1 MFLPPISSIDG
12 NLDCSRVIIRGII
25 KIKRYSI
32 RLIILDVS
40 EREELNKAFLNGPVD
55 IMWVVH
61 QRDLSRGEGV
71 PSYAR
76 LEPKRRSEV
85 KRVFVTSFN
94 EHTGRW
100 ISIKNFE
107 LPPSSQFPPP
117 VIRLDE
123 VLKWWKKAVGQT
135 KFPNFETRKWKIKKI
150 AGGKRII
157 KKKNWENVINM
168 PPSVY
173 MAA

>member
-1 MFLPPISSIDG
+1 
-12 NLDCSRVIIRGII
+12 
-25 KIKRYSI
+25 
-32 RLIILDVS
+32 
-40 EREELNKAFLNGPVD
+40 LNKAFLNGPVD

-135 KFPNFETRKWKIKKI
+135 KFPNFETRKWKIKKNRWRKENNKEEEL
-150 AGGKRII
+150 GKCYQHATKCVYGCLGEARERE
-157 KKKNWENVINM
+157 KKKKELQTATASESLHI
-168 PPSVY
+168 
-173 MAA
+173 